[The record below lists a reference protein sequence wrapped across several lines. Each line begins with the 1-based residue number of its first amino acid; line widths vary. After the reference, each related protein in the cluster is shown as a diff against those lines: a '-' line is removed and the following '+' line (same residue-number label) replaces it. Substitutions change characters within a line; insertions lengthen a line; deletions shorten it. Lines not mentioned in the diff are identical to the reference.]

1 MKRRML
7 AVASVVAGLLVLN
20 QGNAQTPKLVPPP
33 QDKGLPYTKSA
44 RPRAIEAIKGT
55 TAIFV
60 GGRYAYVNGY
70 KVRLDTKDILRSEAV
85 LQNGKLFVPEA
96 FASIISQN
104 EFNPKPIPKDLI
116 SIADKWVYEVDRTSV
131 SLPASVETM
140 SVDGK
145 NYFSAAD
152 LAKSVGKQ
160 VLQTKRGLL
169 LISDGKVN
177 YKGEHDKV
185 LDDCVVTLFDTPEKL
200 ADPDVAT
207 EYIPTLK
214 RQGKWTDYVKVTP
227 EQMAILNGKE
237 TEYSFTDKKQYDYSG
252 INTSLFGSKVPK
264 PGIYPRVLFSPEDV
278 PNITA
283 RIKQSKLGQMSWL
296 KTEYLLNK
304 SWFDPTTSDGKIF
317 VQLAN
322 GDTTKLSWPVLDGMW
337 INEYS
342 NNFKDEQAGIFNTHI
357 GYVPECLASI
367 AMYCLLN
374 NDDLHG
380 KMVAHAITNYYRMR
394 ETLLDSLDKM
404 SDSQLGSED
413 FSDAGVCSQ
422 TNTRST
428 GGPITVNRSNLK
440 SSINKQQP
448 NDHQMRSGGGLLP
461 HMNIG
466 LSLDFAG
473 KWMSNQ
479 EKDDMRRIIAKATYG
494 KRAYGQDGPKR
505 FRDVNWMTW
514 DLPLFLAVSSIEGLD
529 GFDKE
534 VYESNIE
541 TIKSFCEWGFDKDG
555 VVYESNGKTP
565 GGFQF
570 LFLSMMA
577 LARRG
582 EDMFGH
588 PHLRKFLTSQV
599 MMTSP
604 TGKVVVNSGTQYVPF
619 SRQIVSLQFIS
630 ELKAIY
636 PTDKAADLILSQ
648 SKINY
653 EFTKDDYY
661 KQWVLDGFNPATI
674 IDQLPNKNRLRLPS
688 VMYPGFV
695 SGFLYDCDYQSVS
708 KADLNLPLQFESPV
722 HGVFSSFSDTTS
734 HAAWINMMVRPD
746 HYLGAGHHHADAGM
760 FHFSALGVDWLTE
773 SPYGQEYAGKYH
785 NEVLV
790 DGKSEP
796 EGIKGVNLGYQAA
809 ATYIGANTNEMG
821 GFATADLTQSYSY
834 RWQTQPQQTV
844 TNEAKDMNWEME
856 PSDRILKMF
865 AGTARYKFR
874 PWWPTYNY
882 SNYMA
887 TSRCPYNK
895 MAYVYRSV
903 GLVRGKHPFGVV
915 VDDLKKDEQQHLY
928 QWTAMLNGGVWQADI
943 KGLGTNQFVLGYN
956 EGYEKV
962 IGQKQLITPSKGDPL
977 LLVCTVNMNQE
988 TAIGMPLIQTST
1000 EVGPTVA
1007 NQTKPTFYDKFS
1019 INTQSVK
1026 ANYQVLLIPFKY
1038 GEELPSVSTVGNQTT
1053 ITWKDGQKDLL
1064 EFKVDETN
1072 RTKVVVK
1079 RDGNEVVESK

>member
-1 MKRRML
+1 MKKKLL
-7 AVASVVAGLLVLN
+7 ALIIPLIVSLSVT
-20 QGNAQTPKLVPPP
+20 AQEAKLSAPP
-33 QDKGLPYTKSA
+33 QNIGLPYTRSA
-44 RPRAIEAIKGT
+44 RTRALEAIKGT

-60 GGRYAYVNGY
+60 GGRYAYLNGY
-70 KVRLDTKDILRSEAV
+70 KVRLDTKDILHSEAV

-96 FASIISQN
+96 FASLITQK

-116 SIADKWVYEVDRTSV
+116 KIEDKWVYEMERREVN
-131 SLPASVETM
+131 LPASVAQIKV
-140 SVDGK
+140 SGK
-145 NYFSAAD
+145 SYFSAAD
-152 LAKSVGKQ
+152 LAKSLGKQ
-160 VLQTKRGLL
+160 ILQTKRGLL
-169 LISDGKVN
+169 LISDN
-177 YKGEHDKV
+177 PISYTGETDKV

-200 ADPDVAT
+200 ADPDIAT

-237 TEYSFTDKKQYDYSG
+237 TDFPFTDEKLYDYSG
-252 INTSLFGSKVPK
+252 INTSLFGSALPK
-264 PGIYPRVLFSPEDV
+264 PGIYPRVLFSPEDI
-278 PNITA
+278 PTIAA
-283 RIKQSKLGQMSWL
+283 RIKQSKMGQMSWL

-304 SWFDPTTSDGKIF
+304 SWFDPITSDGKIF
-317 VQLAN
+317 VKLAT
-322 GDTTKLSWPVLDGMW
+322 GDTANLSWPVTDGMW

-342 NNFKDEQAGIFNTHI
+342 NNFKDEQAGIFNTHVA
-357 GYVPECLASI
+357 YVPECLASI
-367 AMYCLLN
+367 ALYCLLN
-374 NDDLHG
+374 NDDVHG
-380 KMVAHAITNYYRMR
+380 KMVAHAIANYYRLR
-394 ETLLDSLDKM
+394 EPLLDSLDKM
-404 SDSQLGSED
+404 RDSQLGSED
-413 FSDAGVCSQ
+413 FADAGVCSH

-440 SSINKQQP
+440 SSVNKAP
-448 NDHQMRSGGGLLP
+448 VNDHQMRSGGGLLP
-461 HMNIG
+461 HMNLG

-473 KWMSNQ
+473 KWMSDK
-479 EKDDMRRIIAKATYG
+479 EKDDMRRIIVKATYG

-619 SRQIVSLQFIS
+619 SRQIVSLQFVS
-630 ELKAIY
+630 ELKALY
-636 PTDKAADLILSQ
+636 PTNKAADLILSQ
-648 SKINY
+648 SRINY
-653 EFTKDDYY
+653 AFTKDDYY
-661 KQWVLDGFNPATI
+661 KQWILDGFNPATF
-674 IDQLPNKNRLRLPS
+674 IDQFPNKERMRLPS
-688 VMYPGFV
+688 IMYPGFV
-695 SGFLYDCDYQSVS
+695 SGFLYDCDHQMVS
-708 KADLNLPLQFESPV
+708 KADLNLPLQFDAPV
-722 HGVFSSFSDTTS
+722 HGVFSAFSDASPDAT
-734 HAAWINMMVRPD
+734 WINMMVRPD

-760 FHFSALGVDWLTE
+760 FHFSALGVDWFTE
-773 SPYGQEYAGKYH
+773 SPFGLEYAGKYH

-790 DGKSEP
+790 DGISEP

-809 ATYIGANTNEMG
+809 ATYLGANTNEMG
-821 GFATADLTQSYSY
+821 GFASADLTQSYTY
-834 RWQTQPQQTV
+834 RWQTQPQQTI
-844 TNEAKDMNWEME
+844 TDEAKSMNWEME
-856 PSDRILKMF
+856 PSERILKMF

-887 TSRCPYNK
+887 TSRCLYNK

-903 GLVRGKHPFGVV
+903 GLIRGKHSYGVV
-915 VDDLKKDEQQHLY
+915 LDDLKKDEQPHLY
-928 QWTAMLNGGVWQADI
+928 QWTAMLNGGVWQAEY
-943 KGLGTNQFVLGYN
+943 KGLASNQIVLAYGKYD
-956 EGYEKV
+956 EKSTSA
-962 IGQKQLITPSKGDPL
+962 KSLISPSKDDPL
-977 LLVCTVNMNQE
+977 LLVCSVNTYQE
-988 TAIGMPLIQTST
+988 GALNMPLMQVSI
-1000 EVGPTVA
+1000 EEGPT
-1007 NQTKPTFYDKFS
+1007 NQNKAVTKATYYDRLA
-1019 INTQSVK
+1019 INTQAAK
-1026 ANYQVLLIPFKY
+1026 ANYHVLLIPFKY
-1038 GEELPSVSTVGNQTT
+1038 GEELPTITTEGNKTT
-1053 ITWKDGQKDLL
+1053 IAWKDGQKDIID
-1064 EFKVDETN
+1064 FITDATN
-1072 RTKVVVK
+1072 RTKVIVLRNGK
-1079 RDGNEVVESK
+1079 EVLESK